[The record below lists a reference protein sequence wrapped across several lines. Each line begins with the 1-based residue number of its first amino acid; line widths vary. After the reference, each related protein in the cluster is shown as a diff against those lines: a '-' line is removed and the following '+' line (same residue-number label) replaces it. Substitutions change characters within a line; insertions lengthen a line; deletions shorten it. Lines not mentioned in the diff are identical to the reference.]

1 MAWAT
6 DFGGIRISIHAPRV
20 GCDWTPCKPSWT
32 STNFNPRT
40 PCGVRPDF
48 LPWIFRIIGIS
59 IHAPRVGCD
68 FGATMP
74 PAVLGINFNPRT
86 PCGVRRLALGLQLI
100 GVEFQSTHPVWGA
113 TAVHGTPDIAEAIS
127 IHAPRVGCD
136 GAPQGFCSRGE
147 NFNPRT
153 PCGVRPHSFCP
164 KHSREKFQSTH
175 PVWGATSRWRVWR
188 PNHANFNPR
197 TPCGVRL
204 GNGIKSMV
212 SGIKFQS
219 THPVWGATHRLA
231 HAQHNRSGISIHAP
245 RVGCDNASYVIANG
259 SFLFQSTHPVWGATS
274 LCHLSTHNSS
284 NFNPRTPC
292 GVRPCQ

>member
-1 MAWAT
+1 MIISIHAPRVGCDALAWAT

-40 PCGVRPDF
+40 PCGVRPAF

-113 TAVHGTPDIAEAIS
+113 TAVHGTPDIAERIS

-136 GAPQGFCSRGE
+136 PTHSARSTAGK

-153 PCGVRPHSFCP
+153 PCGVRHPVGEFGDLTMRISIHAPRVGCDWAMVSSPWYLALNFNPRTPCGVRHTGLLTP
-164 KHSREKFQSTH
+164 NTIGVVFQSTHPVWGATTRSRPSTVRRGKFQSTH
-175 PVWGATSRWRVWR
+175 PVWGATMC
-188 PNHANFNPR
+188 A
-197 TPCGVRL
+197 
-204 GNGIKSMV
+204 
-212 SGIKFQS
+212 
-219 THPVWGATHRLA
+219 
-231 HAQHNRSGISIHAP
+231 
-245 RVGCDNASYVIANG
+245 
-259 SFLFQSTHPVWGATS
+259 FLCF
-274 LCHLSTHNSS
+274 
-284 NFNPRTPC
+284 RI
-292 GVRPCQ
+292 R